1 LYLTLIQHH
10 LIMLART
17 AVRAVARAAPRGSRA
32 SSADAGAGDYFAKR
46 DAVRAHA
53 AGLHKHCLEDIINT

>member
-1 LYLTLIQHH
+1 
-10 LIMLART
+10 MFART

-32 SSADAGAGDYFAKR
+32 SSADAGAGDYFTKR

-53 AGLHKHCLEDIINT
+53 AGSQKHCLAYIIST

>member
-1 LYLTLIQHH
+1 
-10 LIMLART
+10 MLART
-17 AVRAVARAAPRGSRA
+17 AIRAVARAAPRGSRA

-53 AGLHKHCLEDIINT
+53 AGLYKHCLVDIIDT